1 MRNWLKAGII
11 VTICIL
17 FLSLGLVGFSYFY
30 YNNTKV
36 SNSQTQVEKPNEPE
50 KPILPDNEQKPN
62 ITPPAEED
70 TNTPPQID
78 PNPDLPNI
86 DEETQ
91 PPMEEEKPNN
101 NKPPVEDNE
110 QNNKPTPEPKPEAEV
125 KPSQYSII
133 SNFDKYKYI
142 QHVTDYQTFFKN
154 KQQLKFNEIRIKT
167 NTFSYIQNAIV
178 KSMKLNLST
187 NILRINVY
195 YQLDR
200 NSFNKL
206 KLLINWSIKSNN
218 SSILEKKYYDNI
230 HINLKKVQ

>member
-11 VTICIL
+11 ATVCIL

-30 YNNTKV
+30 YKNTKITE
-36 SNSQTQVEKPNEPE
+36 SQTQVEKPNESE

-62 ITPPAEED
+62 ITPPVEED
-70 TNTPPQID
+70 TNKPPQID
-78 PNPDLPNI
+78 PNPNLPNI
-86 DEETQ
+86 DEEIK
-91 PPMEEEKPNN
+91 PPVEEEKPND
-101 NKPPVEDNE
+101 NKPPIEDNE
-110 QNNKPTPEPKPEAEV
+110 QSNKPSPQPQPQPEI

-142 QHVTDYQTFFKN
+142 QHITDYQIFFKN
-154 KQQLKFNEIRIKT
+154 NQQLKFNEIRIKT
-167 NTFSYIQNAIV
+167 NTFSYIKDAIV
-178 KSMKLNLST
+178 KSMKLDLNT
-187 NILRINVY
+187 NILKINIY
-195 YQLDR
+195 YQLDY
-200 NSFNKL
+200 NSFSKL